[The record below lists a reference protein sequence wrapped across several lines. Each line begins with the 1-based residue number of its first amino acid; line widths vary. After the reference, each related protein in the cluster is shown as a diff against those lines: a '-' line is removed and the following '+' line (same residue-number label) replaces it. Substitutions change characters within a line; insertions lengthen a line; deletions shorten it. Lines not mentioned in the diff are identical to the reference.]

1 MAVLLAAKLHN
12 SMQPRELVFCSNISL
27 SVFWAWPRASQNVF
41 LHRTPLTA
49 LALRYLLLLLRF
61 YCALT
66 WGLDDF
72 LSGLRNISHLFAAIC
87 AMEKLLLWP
96 SLPKRLFVVTP
107 VDSVI
112 LVSVVVFCS
121 RYFEQG
127 FIFLFSIGIREVNFK
142 TPVSFLSLNFRKP
155 MAFFSL
161 ALCL

>member
-1 MAVLLAAKLHN
+1 MK
-12 SMQPRELVFCSNISL
+12 
-27 SVFWAWPRASQNVF
+27 
-41 LHRTPLTA
+41 
-49 LALRYLLLLLRF
+49 
-61 YCALT
+61 
-66 WGLDDF
+66 
-72 LSGLRNISHLFAAIC
+72 
-87 AMEKLLLWP
+87 KLLLWP
-96 SLPKRLFVVTP
+96 SLLKRLFLVTP

-155 MAFFSL
+155 LAFVSL